1 MTYLHVGSRVPVLN
15 KCWKA
20 GTGVLIA
27 KRSQRKSIF
36 PKEQSDQEMII
47 SDGKEWA
54 ENTRKQPDLVGLSEN
69 HPKNVISQKGLVN
82 FF

>member
-36 PKEQSDQEMII
+36 PKEQSDQEMKGFPRRPE
-47 SDGKEWA
+47 SKEGGGIW
-54 ENTRKQPDLVGLSEN
+54 NKQCFVL
-69 HPKNVISQKGLVN
+69 
-82 FF
+82 

>member
-20 GTGVLIA
+20 ETGVLIA

-36 PKEQSDQEMII
+36 PKEQSDQEMECFGLRILI
-47 SDGKEWA
+47 VLRTNNRSGK
-54 ENTRKQPDLVGLSEN
+54 
-69 HPKNVISQKGLVN
+69 
-82 FF
+82 

>member
-1 MTYLHVGSRVPVLN
+1 MPKNNQKSKAPKTVKIKIDPYLSPMML
-15 KCWKA
+15 
-20 GTGVLIA
+20 
-27 KRSQRKSIF
+27 
-36 PKEQSDQEMII
+36 MII

-69 HPKNVISQKGLVN
+69 HPKNAISQKGLVN